1 MSKSN
6 PKPKRKDFP
15 AGPEGDKAFA
25 KAMVQYEQTL
35 KEEEAKN
42 KPGLGIPPIKLPGI
56 TLETGIDDPLA
67 KRWFKYSGATAKKG
81 TQARAYYDSI
91 VSLLQK
97 AGVPKKKWQSA
108 WDAAVDWVNT
118 PGSGSTGDPKMYF
131 NVWDPSEF
139 TEDDDS
145 GKQYGTTKSK
155 QTTTTEYSTSAA
167 ASDITAAYK
176 SELGREA
183 GAADI
188 AAYQKAVNKQA
199 KGEPAVY
206 TSTTTTAPGK
216 GGILSTSTSTSKSQ
230 TGFDPTRF
238 AIEYARSNPEYAEN
252 FAVRSFM
259 KLIDQSLSD
268 PNRIGQVVQ

>member
-1 MSKSN
+1 MT
-6 PKPKRKDFP
+6 KPKRKDFP
-15 AGPEGDKAFA
+15 AGKAGDKAFNEA
-25 KAMVQYEQTL
+25 LIAYEKYV
-35 KEEEAKN
+35 KEQEALN
-42 KPGLGIPPIKLPGI
+42 NPNLNIAPIKLPGLTI
-56 TLETGIDDPLA
+56 DTGINEALA

-108 WDAAVDWVNT
+108 WDAAIDWVNT

-155 QTTTTEYSTSAA
+155 QTTQTEYSTSAA

-176 SELGREA
+176 SELGFEP

-238 AIEYARSNPEYAEN
+238 AVEYARSNPEYAEN
-252 FAVRSFM
+252 FAVRNFM
-259 KLIDQSLSD
+259 QLIDSALTD
-268 PNRIGQVVQ
+268 PRRIGQVVE

>member
-1 MSKSN
+1 MKA
-6 PKPKRKDFP
+6 PKREDYPK
-15 AGPEGDKAFA
+15 GKKGDKAFQDA
-25 KAMVQYEQTL
+25 RVAYQEWLRSEQNRQTQMDL
-35 KEEEAKN
+35 
-42 KPGLGIPPIKLPGI
+42 PSIDLPGMGPSSG
-56 TLETGIDDPLA
+56 TRSPSDVEA
-67 KRWFKYSGATAKKG
+67 KRWFKFVGARAKKG
-81 TQARAYYDSI
+81 TQARKYYDDF
-91 VSLLQK
+91 VSQLRA
-97 AGVPKKKWQSA
+97 AGVPQKDWQSV
-108 WDAAVDWVNT
+108 WDDAIDWT
-118 PGSGSTGDPKMYF
+118 QTYGSGSDGKPIKYLVNWSPDEYKDDTGTK
-131 NVWDPSEF
+131 
-139 TEDDDS
+139 
-145 GKQYGTTKSK
+145 YGTTKSK
-155 QTTTTEYSTSAA
+155 QTTVTEYSTSAA
-167 ASDITAAYK
+167 ASDLMTAYK

-188 AAYQKAVNKQA
+188 AAYQAAVNKQA

-216 GGILSTSTSTSKSQ
+216 GGILSTSKSTAVSQ